1 MLFQSI
7 SKNSVILAVFAIVTS
22 GLVAFTSSSTETL
35 RAEAKQRALEKA
47 LSQIINADQYSN
59 DLLANRVAISDPLLG
74 LNKPKD
80 GYLAWK
86 DGQPYAAIIPA
97 IAPEGYGG
105 ALELIVG
112 IHYDGTLAGVRI
124 VPPHNETPGLGD
136 KVDIKKSQWVLGFNG
151 HSLGNPKDKG
161 WKVKKDGGE
170 FDQFTG
176 ATITPRAVV
185 KGVHR
190 ALQYFKL
197 NKTSLF
203 SNAIPIP
210 RSTDNG
216 H

>member
-7 SKNSVILAVFAIVTS
+7 SKNSVILAIFAIVTS

-47 LSQIINADQYSN
+47 LSQIISADQYSN
-59 DLLANRVAISDPLLG
+59 DLLANRISISDPLLG
-74 LNKPKD
+74 LTRSKD
-80 GYLAWK
+80 AYLAWK
-86 DGQPYAAIIPA
+86 DGQPYAAILPA

-105 ALELIVG
+105 ALEMIIG

-136 KVDIKKSQWVLGFNG
+136 KVDIKKSPWVLGFNG
-151 HSLGNPKDKG
+151 HSLQNPHAKG
-161 WKVKKDGGE
+161 WKVKKDGGQ

-190 ALQYFKL
+190 ALQYFKV
-197 NKTSLF
+197 NKDALF
-203 SNAIPIP
+203 SNATPVP
-210 RSTDNG
+210 RSTNNG
-216 H
+216 R